1 MVNLPYRGPLTSDL
15 ITFALKDKAVLTVNG
30 IYHWIKENFPYFAQ
44 DDRCG
49 VWLNLTR
56 NLNRPYLEAV
66 KSKSH
71 ESDLV
76 TCPRGN
82 KPHVLDMTR
91 EISQISV
98 YVFLGKNI
106 LINLN

>member
-1 MVNLPYRGPLTSDL
+1 MPYRGPLTSDL

-44 DDRCG
+44 DDR
-49 VWLNLTR
+49 WLNLTR

-76 TCPRGN
+76 TRPRGN

-91 EISQISV
+91 RSRKSPFMF
-98 YVFLGKNI
+98 FLVRI
-106 LINLN
+106 F